1 MHRPLVGWRSV
12 VGPVSPLQESRI
24 IRHSSVHLLKS
35 ADHRRFFVAIMKNF
49 QEERRAL
56 FIASVVLMEHYPSAF
71 VEHFDFTATIRTLT
85 LRSGVFTAVV
95 VAITAG
101 LFLFGMPA
109 SSSELPPLFPDTLD
123 SSSST
128 QDNIK
133 TASFHIPFIDISGSD
148 APSSSSYSSTY
159 RVIYRSLEQYR
170 SEVSKGIETLGRS
183 LEIALYHEE
192 LYDHIIE
199 PSARLS
205 TKLER
210 RIENLAACLEHD
222 EMVLK
227 RLLQPLDA
235 FRALSD
241 KENSNDDHLKD
252 KRTSQSNPN
261 HPPSQI
267 LPTMSSK
274 NSSQLVEDHSYNSA
288 VQIVAH
294 MVRDWST
301 SGSAIREN
309 LYDWCRMQLASHH
322 QISKASDRI
331 FVPGAGLGRLAF
343 DLYQQGYQV
352 EANEISPVMVAAANA
367 ILQRNITGAL
377 HPFGLDHMS
386 NEVDSNRRYDE
397 IHFPDIS
404 ISNSTTSTGSLSY
417 TIGDLVG
424 PYYQSKSHAHSF
436 GAVITCFFIDTA
448 TNIYEYLQMMQHLI
462 RPGGL
467 WVNVGPVQWHRH
479 AVLQPSVDELYD
491 LVVSFGFDILYWKID
506 VNPVAYRHCEDPVDD
521 ASFVRT
527 TNYEAYRPLRFVAIR
542 RDKGSC

>member
-1 MHRPLVGWRSV
+1 
-12 VGPVSPLQESRI
+12 
-24 IRHSSVHLLKS
+24 
-35 ADHRRFFVAIMKNF
+35 
-49 QEERRAL
+49 
-56 FIASVVLMEHYPSAF
+56 MEHYPSAF
-71 VEHFDFTATIRTLT
+71 VELFDFTATIVTLT
-85 LRSGVFTAVV
+85 FRSTAVV

-101 LFLFGMPA
+101 LFLVGMPA
-109 SSSELPPLFPDTLD
+109 SFSEAPPFSDTD
-123 SSSST
+123 GRSST

-133 TASFHIPFIDISGSD
+133 TVPFHIPFIDISGSD
-148 APSSSSYSSTY
+148 APSASSSSSTY

-170 SEVSKGIETLGRS
+170 SEVSKAIETLGRS

-192 LYDHIIE
+192 QYNHIIK

-222 EMVLK
+222 EVVLK

-241 KENSNDDHLKD
+241 KESSNNDHPKE
-252 KRTSQSNPN
+252 KRTSQNPN
-261 HPPSQI
+261 RPPSQI
-267 LPTMSSK
+267 LQNMSSK
-274 NSSQLVEDHSYNSA
+274 NSSELVVEDHSYNSA

-294 MVRDWST
+294 IVRDWST

-322 QISKASDRI
+322 KISKTADRI
-331 FVPGAGLGRLAF
+331 LVPGAGLGRLAF
-343 DLYQQGYQV
+343 DLHQQGYKV

-367 ILQRNITGAL
+367 ILQQNITGAL
-377 HPFGLDHMS
+377 HPFGLDYMS

-397 IHFPDIS
+397 IHFPDID
-404 ISNSTTSTGSLSY
+404 ISNSTNITGSLSY
-417 TIGDLVG
+417 TIGDLIG
-424 PYYQSKSHAHSF
+424 PYYQAKSHAHSF
-436 GAVITCFFIDTA
+436 GAVLTCFFIDTA

-491 LVVSFGFDILYWKID
+491 LVVSFGFDVLHWKID
-506 VNPVAYRHCEDPVDD
+506 VNPVAYRHYEDPIDT
-521 ASFVRT
+521 SFVRS

-542 RDKGSC
+542 RDKGS